1 MPKDGTVHE
10 LANHTIIFLEQLL
23 EYAETAGAM
32 LLMHVLLK
40 EKSREKSQGSKS
52 ALVNSENCRKKIAD
66 YMSRVLSALGLNLS
80 NKSETYSDPAL
91 RPMFMINNF
100 NYIVKSLERSGL
112 LKFLMS
118 WNKDIFNFYKEQIL
132 EQKRMYS
139 ESWSK
144 VLHFIMEV
152 DKPLSQQRVVGQDK
166 EGSGVKLKDKDRQ
179 NIKDKFT
186 GFNKELEELYR
197 VQKTYAMPDTE

>member
-1 MPKDGTVHE
+1 
-10 LANHTIIFLEQLL
+10 
-23 EYAETAGAM
+23 M
-32 LLMHVLLK
+32 LCNWMWTWSHDHSHK
-40 EKSREKSQGSKS
+40 PHS
-52 ALVNSENCRKKIAD
+52 
-66 YMSRVLSALGLNLS
+66 
-80 NKSETYSDPAL
+80 P
-91 RPMFMINNF
+91 
-100 NYIVKSLERSGL
+100 
-112 LKFLMS
+112 
-118 WNKDIFNFYKEQIL
+118 QIL

-186 GFNKELEELYR
+186 GEGLGQTQVVMGRK
-197 VQKTYAMPDTE
+197 